1 MVRAPTSSGDY
12 QAREIYTASLRER
25 AFLRAKTNVLT
36 SVAITLWKHREN
48 ICYFLKNILR
58 NVTPPFRR
66 TVKSAIH
73 TVDAHTAEVSVLDFS
88 HLFSVKCDEWRKNSS
103 GCGRRSML
111 KICLN
116 IFSSFFAIIIS
127 SDLLSII
134 LFFCRWTAYHLTHT
148 VSSFLQQ
155 DLQIR

>member
-1 MVRAPTSSGDY
+1 MQYNIFSRSSWLFRSPSPYG
-12 QAREIYTASLRER
+12 RER
-25 AFLRAKTNVLT
+25 DRDRDRERDRGRNREREKGLNAVEFLFTLPSWDTRSTNSSKAT
-36 SVAITLWKHREN
+36 
-48 ICYFLKNILR
+48 
-58 NVTPPFRR
+58 
-66 TVKSAIH
+66 H

-111 KICLN
+111 IKICLN